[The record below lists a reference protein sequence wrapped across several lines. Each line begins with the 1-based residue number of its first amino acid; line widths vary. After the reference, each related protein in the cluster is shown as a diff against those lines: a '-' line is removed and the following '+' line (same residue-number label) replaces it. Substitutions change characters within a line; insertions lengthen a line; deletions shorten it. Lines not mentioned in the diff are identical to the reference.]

1 MEGGGGMIHTT
12 PISAMSHEEWLEE
25 RKKTIGGSEIGAIL
39 GLNPWQSAY
48 SLWAERTG
56 RIPGFEGNL
65 QTKLGSYLEEF
76 VAKLFEENSGKK
88 VRKTNYIWRNDKY
101 PILHASPDRLLVS
114 EDAGLEIKTTSAY
127 NSGKFKGE
135 DFPGQYYAQAVQYMM
150 ITERR
155 QWYIA
160 VLVGNT
166 DFHIYHLHRDPMDK
180 PDCCEASLLVEDGEC
195 EALYDA
201 AVAFMD
207 CLQRDVPPALDGSD
221 ATHDALA
228 EVYRDGGGDAIQLFG
243 REGMVERWLELKK
256 QIGALKD
263 EQETI
268 QNTLCAD
275 LGNSEVGAAGNHK
288 VRWTVKAG
296 RQTFDHKA
304 AVAANPALSMYY
316 KTSAPTRAFSI
327 K

>member
-1 MEGGGGMIHTT
+1 MIHKT
-12 PISAMSHEEWLEE
+12 PIADMDREQWLEE

-56 RIPGFEGNL
+56 RIPAFDGNL
-65 QTKLGSYLEEF
+65 QTKLGTFLEEF
-76 VAKLFEENSGKK
+76 VAKLFEETSGKK
-88 VRKTNYIWRNDKY
+88 VQRTNYIYRNDRY
-101 PILHASPDRLLVS
+101 PILHASPDRLLVG

-127 NSGKFKGE
+127 NSGKFRGE

-150 ITERR
+150 VTERR

-180 PDCCEASLLVEDGEC
+180 PAFCDGSLLVEDGEV
-195 EALYDA
+195 EALYKEA
-201 AVAFMD
+201 ETFMD
-207 CLQRDVPPALDGSD
+207 CLTRDVPPALDGSD

-228 EVYRDGGGDAIQLFG
+228 AVYAQGGEPPKQLFG
-243 REGMVERWLELKK
+243 RDGMVERWLELKK
-256 QIGALKD
+256 QIAALSDEKD
-263 EQETI
+263 EI
-268 QNTLCAD
+268 QNVLCAD
-275 LGNSEVGAAGNHK
+275 LGNSEMGSAGAHK
-288 VRWTVKAG
+288 VSWKIKAG

-316 KTSAPTRAFSI
+316 KTSAPTRAFTI

>member
-1 MEGGGGMIHTT
+1 MIHKT
-12 PISAMSHEEWLEE
+12 PTADMSHEEWLEE
-25 RKKTIGGSEIGAIL
+25 RKRTIGGSEIGAIL

-56 RIPGFEGNL
+56 RIPAFDGNL
-65 QTKLGSYLEEF
+65 QTKLGTFLEEF
-76 VAKLFEENSGKK
+76 VARLFEESSGKK
-88 VRKTNYIWRNDKY
+88 VQRTNYIYRNDDY
-101 PILHASPDRLLVS
+101 PLLHASPDRLLVS

-135 DFPGQYYAQAVQYMM
+135 DFPGQYYAQAVQYMAV
-150 ITERR
+150 TQRR

-180 PDCCEASLLVEDGEC
+180 PDFCDGSLLVTDGEIT
-195 EALYDA
+195 ALYKA
-201 AVAFMD
+201 AEDFMD
-207 CLQRDVPPALDGSD
+207 CMVRNVPPALDGSD

-228 EVYRDGGGDAIQLFG
+228 SVYSEGGEAPKKLFG
-243 REGMVERWLELKK
+243 REGMVERWLQLKK
-256 QIGALKD
+256 QIAVLTDEKD
-263 EQETI
+263 EI
-268 QNTLCAD
+268 QNVLCAD
-275 LGNSEVGAAGNHK
+275 LGNSEEGTAGAHK
-288 VRWTVKAG
+288 VKWTLKSG

-304 AVAANPALSMYY
+304 AVAANPALAAYY